1 MAIIK
6 LYIDSKYN
14 IDNME
19 YELGSAY
26 FDLTNQMIYF
36 DENGERNIYGI
47 NVDSNPDSTTE
58 VLYGLKIDG
67 EVFKLFPI
75 GTDDVIDDDKT
86 LTQILN
92 AKADL
97 GGEYE
102 KLYANKSLALYIKS
116 SLTDSQRV
124 VLPPY
129 PTADGVYLL
138 NFKIIN
144 DIITSIWERSL
155 NG

>member
-1 MAIIK
+1 MAIIR
-6 LYIDSKYN
+6 LYIDSKDN

-19 YELGSAY
+19 YKLGSAY

-58 VLYGLKIDG
+58 VLYGIKING

-75 GTDDVIDDDKT
+75 STNDVIDDDKT

-102 KLYANKSLALYIKS
+102 KLYAEKSLAVYIKS
-116 SLTDSQRV
+116 SLADSQRV

-129 PTADGVYLL
+129 PTDDGVYLL
-138 NFKIIN
+138 HFNIIN
-144 DIITSIWERSL
+144 NVITSSWERS
-155 NG
+155 